1 MEAATGNESI
11 LQRSREAAG
20 LSRERLA
27 ELCGVTRAAVGH
39 WETGL
44 HQPSGSA
51 RLLLAQ
57 ALQVAPDVVDG
68 WFAGDKAA

>member
-1 MEAATGNESI
+1 MS
-11 LQRSREAAG
+11 LQRAREQAG

-44 HQPSGSA
+44 HPASRSA

-57 ALQVAPDVVDG
+57 ALNVSIDIVDG
-68 WFAGDKAA
+68 WFARSEAA

>member
-1 MEAATGNESI
+1 MEAATGKSMS
-11 LQRSREAAG
+11 LQRAREEAG
-20 LSRERLA
+20 LSREQLA

-44 HQPSGSA
+44 HPASRGS

-57 ALQVAPDVVDG
+57 ALHVPVEVVDG
-68 WFAGDKAA
+68 WFERREAA